1 MPQNYDKLG
10 GGVSA
15 FQEWVHAG
23 NQSKRIPG
31 FSRNAS
37 FYPWFGH
44 SHDLRWVLD
53 YHTENQSSIYNPG
66 RQFWQVSTH
75 RRLSSLRLITMAHP
89 HQLILHRQ
97 YTLYYSTRIGYRE
110 RERGAVR
117 PPVVCRPLQHT
128 PPDRSLCF
136 DAALQLALI

>member
-75 RRLSSLRLITMAHP
+75 RRLSSLRLITMAH
-89 HQLILHRQ
+89 HNQLILHRQ

-110 RERGAVR
+110 RAREGGGQGERKHAR
-117 PPVVCRPLQHT
+117 TRTHT
-128 PPDRSLCF
+128 
-136 DAALQLALI
+136 DARTHTHLGSRHDA